1 MRARIGID
9 LADLLN
15 DLVEGQAQAALWFAT
30 SERGVRHACTGRLVR
45 EVDAAGRQ
53 TGVVFVLEVPSL
65 DLATRSRKVGPA
77 LELLAARLDDTK
89 VIPLRAKSA
98 RVSRKAA

>member
-1 MRARIGID
+1 VKARVGID

-45 EVDAAGRQ
+45 EVDALGRQ
-53 TGVVFVLEVPSL
+53 TGVMFILEVPSL
-65 DLATRSRKVGPA
+65 ELTTRSRKVGPA
-77 LELLAARLDDTK
+77 LELLAARLDDSK
-89 VIPLRAKSA
+89 VIPLRARA